1 MHIKGMSPQE
11 DIIHLPALNNI
22 PSKYIRKNF
31 KYEKLAGPQLVGYFK
46 CLHQKLMG

>member
-1 MHIKGMSPQE
+1 MHIKGMSHQE

-31 KYEKLAGPQLVGYFK
+31 KQYEKLAGPQLQWDILSAFIK
-46 CLHQKLMG
+46 N